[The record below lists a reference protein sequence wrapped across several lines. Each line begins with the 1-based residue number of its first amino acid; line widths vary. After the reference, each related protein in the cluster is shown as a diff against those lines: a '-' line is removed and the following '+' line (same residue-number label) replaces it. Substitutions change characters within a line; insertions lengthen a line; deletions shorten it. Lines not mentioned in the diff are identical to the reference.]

1 MFLTNIEVKNQRV
14 LDLLNYSLHNH
25 QTTWPVQQ
33 NNHMIGEPDIDAQE
47 FVGDTYLQQI
57 VDMGTQHH
65 GYPHGARSYALK
77 PDHYTG
83 TDPLYKSSFQT
94 FSHELM
100 MELGVRV
107 NALSQFYPPDG
118 FIGWHNNADAPGYNL
133 IFTWSETGDGWFKYV
148 DHDGNIQTIYDT
160 KGWSLK
166 AGYFGTY
173 EEGDVCYHSAYTRCW
188 RMTHSFVVERHDKE
202 YWLDCIEHISNGE

>member
-1 MFLTNIEVKNQRV
+1 MFLTNIEIKNQRV

-25 QTTWPVQQ
+25 KNKWPVEH
-33 NNHMIGEPDIDAQE
+33 NNRMIGDIHTHAIDYVSDQ
-47 FVGDTYLQQI
+47 YLRKI
-57 VDMGTQHH
+57 IEMGTEHI
-65 GYPHGARSYALK
+65 GYPYSARSYALK
-77 PDHYTG
+77 PDHYLG
-83 TDPLYKSSFQT
+83 SDPQYKKDFQA
-94 FSHELM
+94 FSDELLI
-100 MELGVRV
+100 ELGVRV

-118 FIGWHNNADAPGYNL
+118 YIGWHNNADAPGYNL

-148 DHDGNIQTIYDT
+148 DEHGNVQTIYDT

-173 EEGDVCYHSAYTRCW
+173 LEGDICYHSAYTKCW